1 MYMISLATGAMT
13 EGALRAVNKELP
25 PQVILGAIIE
35 AAEEATVNLKDVAQ
49 TSRLSNLIVQI
60 VLS

>member
-49 TSRLSNLIVQI
+49 TSSLSNIIV
-60 VLS
+60 